1 MLAKFVLFIVAV
13 CDNLL
18 SMLFFGMLL
27 AAPVALAVRISQRKP
42 FPVHK
47 FDEFGDKIEPT
58 IQKGAVVFAFACF
71 CVWGGNKTINTF
83 FDTYTELSCLPG
95 LAGIA
100 LGVLIWRMWKR

>member
-1 MLAKFVLFIVAV
+1 MIAQFVLFIVAV

-18 SMLFFGMLL
+18 SMTFVSVLL
-27 AAPVALAVRISQRKP
+27 GATVVLAVRISQRKP
-42 FPVHK
+42 FPIHI
-47 FDEFGDKIEPT
+47 FDDLGDKIEPT
-58 IQKGAVVFAFACF
+58 IQKGAVVFVFACF

-100 LGVLIWRMWKR
+100 LIVLLWRMWKR